1 MAHPSTRALEMFNA
15 VAETGSFRAAAERL
29 NVSPSAVSKAITE
42 LEARLGARLIA
53 RTTRQLALTEAGTSY
68 HVHVSAALATLEEGA
83 EVVNAVTA
91 APRGV
96 LRLAMPVTFGH
107 MYIAPLL
114 PRFAERY
121 PDVRLDVTS
130 SDAFVDLV
138 GDGFDV
144 VIRGAANLPDSSLI
158 SRKIMET
165 PTIVCA
171 SPAYIDRHG
180 APSHPDELHNHN
192 CLITTAAPTIAEWV
206 FDLDG
211 AGYSVR
217 VDGQLRSTSLIVARE
232 AAIAGLGIARFPYHF
247 AAPDIDAGRLVR
259 LLRGF
264 ERQEAAVY
272 ALYPAQ
278 RELALKTRAFI
289 DFIVAEIG
297 TVRIQSVSALTTGSS

>member
-1 MAHPSTRALEMFNA
+1 MLHPSTRALEMFNA

-42 LEARLGARLIA
+42 LESRLGARLIA
-53 RTTRQLALTEAGTSY
+53 RTTRQLALTEAGNSY
-68 HVHVSAALATLEEGA
+68 HVSVSAALATLEEGA
-83 EVVNAVTA
+83 ERVNAVTA
-91 APRGV
+91 APRGL

-114 PRFAERY
+114 PRFVERY

-130 SDAFVDLV
+130 SDGYVDLV
-138 GDGFDV
+138 GDGFDI
-144 VIRGAANLPDSSLI
+144 VIRGASALPDSSLI

-171 SPAYIDRHG
+171 SPAYIEKHG
-180 APSHPDELHNHN
+180 TPSHPDELLTHD
-192 CLITTAAPTIAEWV
+192 CLVATASPNIAEWI
-206 FDLDG
+206 FNIED
-211 AGYSVR
+211 AAYSVR
-217 VDGQLRSTSLIVARE
+217 VDGPIRSTSLMVARE
-232 AAIAGLGIARFPYHF
+232 GALSGLGIARFPYHF
-247 AAPDIDAGRLVR
+247 AAPDIDSGKLVR
-259 LLRGF
+259 LLRKF

-289 DFIVAEIG
+289 DFIAAETG
-297 TVRIQSVSALTTGSS
+297 TVRASLI

>member
-1 MAHPSTRALEMFNA
+1 MLHPSTRSLEMFNA

-29 NVSPSAVSKAITE
+29 NVSPSAVSKSINE

-53 RTTRQLALTEAGTSY
+53 RTTRQLALTEAGRAY
-68 HVHVSAALATLEEGA
+68 HTRVAAALATLEEGA
-83 EVVNAVTA
+83 ELVNAVTA
-91 APRGV
+91 APRGL

-114 PRFAERY
+114 PLFVERY
-121 PDVRLDVTS
+121 PEVRLDVTS
-130 SDAFVDLV
+130 SDSYVDLV

-144 VIRGAANLPDSSLI
+144 VIRGASALPDSTMI

-171 SPAYIDRHG
+171 SPAYIEKHG
-180 APSHPDELHNHN
+180 APDHPDALLNHA
-192 CLITTAAPTIAEWV
+192 CLVTTAAPTIAEWV

-217 VDGQLRSTSLIVARE
+217 VDGPIRSSSLIVARH
-232 AAIAGLGIARFPYHF
+232 AAIAGSGIARFPYHF
-247 AAPDIDAGRLVR
+247 VAPDMDSGKLVR
-259 LLRGF
+259 LLHDY

-278 RELALKTRAFI
+278 RELALKTLAFI
-289 DFIVAEIG
+289 DFIAAEIG
-297 TVRIQSVSALTTGSS
+297 SMRA

>member
-1 MAHPSTRALEMFNA
+1 MFNA

-29 NVSPSAVSKAITE
+29 NVSPSAVSKSINE

-53 RTTRQLALTEAGTSY
+53 RTTRQLALTEAGRAY
-68 HVHVSAALATLEEGA
+68 HTRVAAALATLEEGA
-83 EVVNAVTA
+83 ELVNAVTA
-91 APRGV
+91 APRGL

-114 PRFAERY
+114 PLFVERY
-121 PDVRLDVTS
+121 PEVRLDVTS
-130 SDAFVDLV
+130 S

-144 VIRGAANLPDSSLI
+144 VIRGASALPDSTLI

-171 SPAYIDRHG
+171 SPAYIEKHG
-180 APSHPDELHNHN
+180 APDHPDELLNHS
-192 CLITTAAPTIAEWV
+192 CLVTTAAPTIAEWV

-217 VDGQLRSTSLIVARE
+217 VDGPIRSTSLIVARH
-232 AAIAGLGIARFPYHF
+232 AAIAGSGIARFPYHF
-247 AAPDIDAGRLVR
+247 VAPDVDSGKLVR
-259 LLRGF
+259 LLHGF

-289 DFIVAEIG
+289 DFIAAEIG
-297 TVRIQSVSALTTGSS
+297 SVSA